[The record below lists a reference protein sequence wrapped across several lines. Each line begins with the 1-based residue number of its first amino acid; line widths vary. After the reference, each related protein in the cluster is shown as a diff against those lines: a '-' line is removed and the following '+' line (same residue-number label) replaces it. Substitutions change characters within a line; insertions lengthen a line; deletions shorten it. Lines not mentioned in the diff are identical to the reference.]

1 MSKEIQSLQRVT
13 PKTAATFRLED
24 ELLEALQLVKERD
37 GIPVTEQVR
46 RAVRMWLDSKGV
58 EPKAA
63 ARRASTRRE
72 A

>member
-1 MSKEIQSLQRVT
+1 VT

-24 ELLEALQLVKERD
+24 ELLEALQMVKERD

-46 RAVRMWLDSKGV
+46 RAVRMWLDTKGI

-63 ARRASTRRE
+63 PRRAATRRK